1 MVKNFYNFVRF
12 LEIYNNREQRIII
25 EEQRKEFILSFAC
38 GRVPRPQS
46 HDNINSTAMFMAG
59 VYRPSVGNEMKNE
72 SKILRN
78 EMKNSFEK
86 VK

>member
-1 MVKNFYNFVRF
+1 MTGVD
-12 LEIYNNREQRIII
+12 
-25 EEQRKEFILSFAC
+25 
-38 GRVPRPQS
+38 RP
-46 HDNINSTAMFMAG
+46 DA
-59 VYRPSVGNEMKNE
+59 GNEMKSE